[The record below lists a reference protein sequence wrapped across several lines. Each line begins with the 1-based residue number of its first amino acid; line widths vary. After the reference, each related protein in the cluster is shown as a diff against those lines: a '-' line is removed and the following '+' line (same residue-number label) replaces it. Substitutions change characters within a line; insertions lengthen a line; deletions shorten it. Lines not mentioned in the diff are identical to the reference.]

1 MHATH
6 RAFRSRVAAALF
18 IVAGLCAGTLKTA
31 SVASAASASA
41 SASNVEYPLAPIA
54 TSSAEPHASDGGAMV
69 RAMASHGASRRRRRA
84 RDWILTGFFSKHFSE
99 DNRENDKNFGIFFE
113 HDFSRQYGLYF
124 GQYTNSGKIQSH
136 LIAATWQ
143 PMHIG
148 PVRVGFEAGVVD
160 GYMQLNRGHFAPAAL
175 PFLSYAAGP
184 VKANL
189 FCIPPVIK
197 TAAPVCS
204 LQFGANLEDLADYAN
219 RIRTARLFH

>member
-1 MHATH
+1 MLATH
-6 RAFRSRVAAALF
+6 RAFRSRL
-18 IVAGLCAGTLKTA
+18 A
-31 SVASAASASA
+31 SVFLAVLGLSIGVLGVASGAHAA
-41 SASNVEYPLAPIA
+41 SASNVAYPLSPGAA
-54 TSSAEPHASDGGAMV
+54 STSDPHAGEPGAMT
-69 RAMASHGASRRRRRA
+69 RAMASRTTAKRHREQ

-99 DNRENDKNFGIFFE
+99 DNRENDKNFGVFFE

-124 GQYTNSGKIQSH
+124 GQYNNSGKIRSH
-136 LIAATWQ
+136 LIAVTWQ

-148 PVRVGFEAGVVD
+148 PVRVGFEAGIVD

-175 PFLSYAAGP
+175 PFLSYATGP

-204 LQFGANLEDLADYAN
+204 LQFGANIEDLADYAN
-219 RIRTARLFH
+219 RLRTSRLFH

>member
-1 MHATH
+1 MLATH
-6 RAFRSRVAAALF
+6 RAIRSRAAAVILA
-18 IVAGLCAGTLKTA
+18 VAGLPVGAAAAT
-31 SVASAASASA
+31 AASAA
-41 SASNVEYPLAPIA
+41 SASNVEYPLAPSA
-54 TSSAEPHASDGGAMV
+54 TSTADPHASNAGAMA
-69 RAMASHGASRRRRRA
+69 RAMASHVTTGHRRQT

-99 DNRENDKNFGIFFE
+99 DNRENDKNFGVFFE

-148 PVRVGFEAGVVD
+148 PVRVGFEAGIVD
-160 GYMQLNRGHFAPAAL
+160 GYVQLNRGHFAPAAL
-175 PFLSYAAGP
+175 PFLSYTTGF

-219 RIRTARLFH
+219 RLRTSHPVR